1 MRISDW
7 SSDVCS
13 SDLKFPDFNASL
25 DASGENLTLKK
36 YFHIGFAADT
46 PNGLV
51 VPVVRDCDRKG
62 VMEIAAETGELAAKA
77 REGKLGPAQMS
88 GGCFSISSLRSEEHT
103 SELQSLMRIS
113 YAVVCLKNKNYN
125 TS

>member
-1 MRISDW
+1 MLAFLMKAS
-7 SSDVCS
+7 VTA
-13 SDLKFPDFNASL
+13 LQKFPDFNASL

-46 PNGLV
+46 LNGLV

-77 REGKLGPAQMS
+77 REGQPGQAPRG
-88 GGCFSISSLRSEEHT
+88 GGCFPHSPPGRHGGP
-103 SELQSLMRIS
+103 
-113 YAVVCLKNKNYN
+113 A
-125 TS
+125 